1 MEIVIADK
9 DKFTKFSSIFR
20 HLPLFMDTVNI
31 HVNTNGIYLQ
41 GMDTSQV
48 CLFEL
53 RLQDDWFTSYQVEHN
68 VVLGIHCNTFYKVI
82 QCLEDNNQHMKLN
95 YDDGDYLKISLEGS
109 VATAANKYFELPLID
124 IDSEMLEIPETDY
137 SVDIEIHSQIITNYI
152 NQLMIFD
159 EDFKMNC
166 TQDNIIMKSKSESGS
181 LSIEMT
187 DDNILLYCLEE
198 GFESLDLTFCLT
210 YIKHMCNFSKITK
223 SVVINLKDNTP
234 LRFHQSFD
242 DVEVFEDSKNYL
254 RFYLAPKIED

>member
-82 QCLEDNNQHMKLN
+82 QCLEDNNQHMKL
-95 YDDGDYLKISLEGS
+95 K
-109 VATAANKYFELPLID
+109 
-124 IDSEMLEIPETDY
+124 
-137 SVDIEIHSQIITNYI
+137 
-152 NQLMIFD
+152 
-159 EDFKMNC
+159 
-166 TQDNIIMKSKSESGS
+166 
-181 LSIEMT
+181 
-187 DDNILLYCLEE
+187 
-198 GFESLDLTFCLT
+198 
-210 YIKHMCNFSKITK
+210 
-223 SVVINLKDNTP
+223 
-234 LRFHQSFD
+234 
-242 DVEVFEDSKNYL
+242 
-254 RFYLAPKIED
+254 